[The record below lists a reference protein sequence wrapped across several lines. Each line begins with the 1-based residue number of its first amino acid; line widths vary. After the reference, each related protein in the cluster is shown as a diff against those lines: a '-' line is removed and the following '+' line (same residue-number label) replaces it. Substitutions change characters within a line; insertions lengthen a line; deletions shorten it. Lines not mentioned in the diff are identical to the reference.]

1 MLQTKTF
8 RSDNNDNQ
16 SVGYLYLPKRSGSNE
31 VIEINEYITIG
42 RDPHCLLELEDPFVS
57 SRHARIERNQKGFI
71 LRDMRSR
78 NGTFINGAK
87 VAEAFLADRD
97 MITLGNTQIQFRFQT
112 EDDDQ
117 EAFLQSQNPAW
128 QAQLSRFPSVAESE
142 MPVLI
147 LGESGTGKEL
157 IARTLHRLS
166 SRKHAPLVSVN
177 CSALGDSLVESELFG
192 HRKGSFTDATHDR
205 KGAFESARGGTLF
218 LDEIGDLPLNLQP
231 KLLRALENQEIRP
244 VGSDVSV
251 KTDVRIVAA
260 THQNLQQKVIDGD
273 FREDLYF
280 RLNVVKVTPPPL
292 RHRTEDFET
301 LFYQLCRE
309 YKISFS
315 QYAILALKK
324 QDWRGNIRELK
335 NCIARAK
342 ALFGTKR
349 VTEDDLPTLLDTQ
362 PVSAGSSTAHSSTLP
377 GSLKAMEKQMIID
390 SLKRNRGNQRR
401 SALDLGMPKSTF
413 HDRVKAYSI
422 DTKQF
427 H

>member
-1 MLQTKTF
+1 LLQTKTF
-8 RSDNNDNQ
+8 QSDKKSDQNI
-16 SVGYLYLPKRSGSNE
+16 GYLYLPKNSGSHE
-31 VIEINEYITIG
+31 VIEINEFITIG

-57 SRHARIERNQKGFI
+57 SRHVRIERNQKGFV

-78 NGTFINGAK
+78 NGTFVNGAR
-87 VAEAFLADRD
+87 VAEAFLEDRD

-112 EDDDQ
+112 EDEEQ
-117 EAFLQSQNPAW
+117 EAFLKSQNTAW
-128 QAQLSRFPSVAESE
+128 QAQLEKFPSVAESE

-166 SRKHAPLVSVN
+166 PRKHAPLVSVN

-244 VGSDVSV
+244 VGSDSAV
-251 KTDVRIVAA
+251 KTDVRILAA
-260 THQNLQQKVIDGD
+260 THQDLQQKVLEGD

-292 RHRTEDFET
+292 RHRVEDFET
-301 LFYQLCRE
+301 LLYQICRE
-309 YKISFS
+309 YKIAFS
-315 QYAILALKK
+315 QLAILELKK

-335 NCIARAK
+335 IA
-342 ALFGTKR
+342 LQ
-349 VTEDDLPTLLDTQ
+349 E
-362 PVSAGSSTAHSSTLP
+362 
-377 GSLKAMEKQMIID
+377 
-390 SLKRNRGNQRR
+390 
-401 SALDLGMPKSTF
+401 PKPCLQI
-413 HDRVKAYSI
+413 AE
-422 DTKQF
+422 
-427 H
+427 